1 MASQVASRAPNT
13 ADLRLSLPMV
23 ESVIAY
29 FNDIQRIPDDDV
41 EQMTGLV
48 REFARFEKVVQRG
61 GTQPGE
67 ATELARQFVMFG
79 RNWLKD
85 NPSFRGIYQQAIA
98 ALQH

>member
-1 MASQVASRAPNT
+1 MASALTSRAPNT
-13 ADLRLSLPMV
+13 ADLKLSLPMV
-23 ESVIAY
+23 EQIIAY

-61 GTQPGE
+61 ATQPGE
-67 ATELARQFVMFG
+67 ATELAKQFVLFG

-85 NPSFRGIYQQAIA
+85 NPSFRGIYHEAIS
-98 ALQH
+98 QR